1 MQFVSPEH
9 FPQARHLG
17 DFEPDSAEWHE
28 ARRMSIGGSEIGT
41 IMGLNQWESA
51 YALWAKKLGLI
62 PDSFQDN
69 WATRLGKAFEEPILE
84 LFGQEH
90 PELEIYRAGTFRE
103 AYDYPY
109 LHANPDAIAMDKSS
123 GEFII
128 VEVKTARYAW
138 DSVPPQYEAQ
148 VQQYMYVMGLEKAII
163 VAVAGM
169 EWNEYIIERDDFQIA
184 AQLMQAKSFYECLEF
199 EMKPDWDG
207 SEHTYQAVRQQHP
220 QIDDTEVDLQT
231 LGLQLLNAQ
240 AMAEEA
246 TENLTR
252 LKSMVLDNMGYAKT
266 GFIVQD
272 GQKRKVTSRQSRRD
286 GIPFLV
292 IHK

>member
-1 MQFVSPEH
+1 MEFVSPNLFEN
-9 FPQARHLG
+9 AKHLG
-17 DFEPDSAEWHE
+17 DFIADSPAWHE

-62 PDSFQDN
+62 PDSFQEN
-69 WATRLGKAFEEPILE
+69 WATRLGKAFEEPILA

-90 PELEIYRAGTFRE
+90 PELEIYKAGTFAE

-109 LHANPDAIAMDKSS
+109 LHANPDALARHKGT
-123 GEFII
+123 GEWI
-128 VEVKTARYAW
+128 VIEVKTARYAW

-148 VQQYMYVMGLEKAII
+148 VQHYMYVMGVEKAII

-169 EWNEYIIERDDFQIA
+169 EWNEYEVPRDDFQIS
-184 AQLMQAKSFYECLEF
+184 AQLQQAKHFWDCLQNGV
-199 EMKPDWDG
+199 KPEWDG

-220 QIDDTEVDLQT
+220 QIDDSEIDLET

-240 AMAEEA
+240 AMADEA
-246 TENLTR
+246 TSHLTK

-266 GFIVQD
+266 GYVIFD
-272 GQKRKVTSRQSRRD
+272 GQKKKITSRQARRD
-286 GIPFLV
+286 GAPYLV

>member
-1 MQFVSPEH
+1 LQFVSPEH
-9 FPQARHLG
+9 FPQAKHLG
-17 DFEPDSAEWHE
+17 DFEPDSPEWHE

-109 LHANPDAIAMDKSS
+109 LHANPDAIAMDKTS
-123 GEFII
+123 GEYFI

-184 AQLMQAKSFYECLEF
+184 AQLMQARSFYECLEKS
-199 EMKPDWDG
+199 MKPDWDG

-266 GFIVQD
+266 GFIVID
-272 GQKRKVTSRQSRRD
+272 GQKKKVTSRQARRD
-286 GIPFLV
+286 GAPYLV